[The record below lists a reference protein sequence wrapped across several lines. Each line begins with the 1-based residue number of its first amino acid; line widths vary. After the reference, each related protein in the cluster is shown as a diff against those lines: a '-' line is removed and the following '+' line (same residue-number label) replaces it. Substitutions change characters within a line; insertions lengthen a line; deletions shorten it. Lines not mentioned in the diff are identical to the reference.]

1 MSLVFA
7 IDSDTTPGSRY
18 VYGLL
23 SGSSP
28 GDATELER
36 QWANFGITHDNQTTA
51 AEDVTARVIKIY
63 ARKLLP
69 KASVSHVSI
78 ATMREM
84 CMIRKD
90 EGRALADK
98 RYLMMWEAGV
108 RAMDAWCEW
117 SNQASKRDKTAA
129 RAGLRP
135 LLGRDRKV
143 YMLDQ
148 SL

>member
-1 MSLVFA
+1 
-7 IDSDTTPGSRY
+7 
-18 VYGLL
+18 
-23 SGSSP
+23 
-28 GDATELER
+28 
-36 QWANFGITHDNQTTA
+36 
-51 AEDVTARVIKIY
+51 
-63 ARKLLP
+63 
-69 KASVSHVSI
+69 
-78 ATMREM
+78 
-84 CMIRKD
+84 MIRKD